1 MAESDSH
8 MDSGQ
13 ANSFA
18 PPPHLK
24 TILDDFD
31 KADQEAHRIA
41 GGLTDAQGNWQPS
54 ETAWSIAQCLDHMA
68 RGNTLYA
75 AALHKA
81 LNEAGAARNPALGP
95 IQPGWFGR
103 FFIRTLDA
111 PPKRKMRAPK
121 KIVPASQIAIREALQ
136 AFLRSEEDLRAV
148 IRDGA
153 GLDLNRIRFHN
164 PFVGFLRFTV
174 GTGLLI
180 ITAHNRRHL
189 WQAQRVLECQGFPK
203 N

>member
-1 MAESDSH
+1 MA
-8 MDSGQ
+8 SGQ
-13 ANSFA
+13 AKSFE
-18 PPPHLK
+18 PPPHLEG
-24 TILDDFD
+24 ILDDLE
-31 KADQEAHRIA
+31 KSDQEAQRIA
-41 GGLTDAQGNWQPS
+41 GGLTDAQGNWQPG
-54 ETAWSIAQCLDHMA
+54 ETAWSIAQCLDHLA

-75 AALHKA
+75 AALHTA
-81 LNEAGAARNPALGP
+81 VNEPGAARKPSRGP

-111 PPKRKMRAPK
+111 PPKRKMQAPK

-189 WQAQRVLECQGFPK
+189 WQAQKVLESPGFPRA
-203 N
+203 

>member
-1 MAESDSH
+1 

-13 ANSFA
+13 ANAFE

-24 TILDDFD
+24 CILDDLQ
-31 KADQEAHRIA
+31 KSDQEAKRIA
-41 GGLTDAQGNWQPS
+41 GGLTDVQGNWQPS
-54 ETAWSIAQCLDHMA
+54 ETAWSVAQCLDHLA

-75 AALHKA
+75 AALHTAVKKP
-81 LNEAGAARNPALGP
+81 GAARKLSRGP

-111 PPKRKMRAPK
+111 PPKRKMQAPK

-136 AFLRSEEDLRAV
+136 AFLRSEEDLRVV

-153 GLDLNRIRFHN
+153 ALDLNRIRFHN
-164 PFVGFLRFTV
+164 PFVGVLRFSV
-174 GTGLLI
+174 GTGLLV

-189 WQAQRVLECQGFPK
+189 WQAQRVLESAGFPK

>member
-1 MAESDSH
+1 

-13 ANSFA
+13 ANAFQ

-24 TILDDFD
+24 SILDDLE
-31 KADQEAHRIA
+31 KSDQEAQRIA
-41 GGLTDAQGNWQPS
+41 GGLTDAQGNWQPLQ
-54 ETAWSIAQCLDHMA
+54 TAWSIAQCLDHLA

-75 AALHKA
+75 AALHTAINKP
-81 LNEAGAARNPALGP
+81 EAARKLASAP

-103 FFIRTLDA
+103 FFISTLDA
-111 PPKRKMRAPK
+111 PPKRKMQAPK

-164 PFVGFLRFTV
+164 PFIGFLRFTV

-189 WQAQRVLECQGFPK
+189 WQAQRVLESAGFPK
-203 N
+203 D

>member
-1 MAESDSH
+1 MASA
-8 MDSGQ
+8 Q
-13 ANSFA
+13 ANLFE
-18 PPPHLK
+18 PPAHLRA
-24 TILDDFD
+24 ILDDFE
-31 KADQEAHRIA
+31 KADQDARRIA
-41 GGLTDAQGNWQPS
+41 GGLTDAQGNWQPR
-54 ETAWSIAQCLDHMA
+54 ETAWSVAQCLDHMA

-75 AALHKA
+75 AALRQA
-81 LNEAGAARNPALGP
+81 LNETGAERVPAHGP

-103 FFIRTLDA
+103 YFIRTLDA
-111 PPKRKMRAPK
+111 PPNRKMQAPK

-136 AFLRSEEDLRAV
+136 AFLRSQEDMRGV

-153 GLDLNRIRFHN
+153 GFDLNRIRFRN

-180 ITAHNRRHL
+180 IAAHNRRHL
-189 WQAQRVLECQGFPK
+189 WQAQRVLECPGFPK

>member
-1 MAESDSH
+1 MALAH
-8 MDSGQ
+8 
-13 ANSFA
+13 ANSFE
-18 PPPHLK
+18 PPAHLR
-24 TILDDFD
+24 TILDDLE
-31 KADQEAHRIA
+31 KSDQDARRIA
-41 GGLTDAQGNWQPS
+41 GGLSDAQGNWQPR

-75 AALHKA
+75 AAMHKA
-81 LNEAGAARNPALGP
+81 LETGADRKPAQGP

-111 PPKRKMRAPK
+111 PPKRKMQAPK
-121 KIVPASQIAIREALQ
+121 KIVPASQMAIREALQ
-136 AFLRSEEDLRAV
+136 AFLRSQEDLRAV

-153 GLDLNRIRFHN
+153 GLDLNRIRFRN
-164 PFVGFLRFTV
+164 PFIGFLRFTV

-180 ITAHNRRHL
+180 ITAHDRRHL
-189 WQAQRVLECQGFPK
+189 WQAERVLECPGFPK